1 MYTGI
6 ILVPWIILFGATGV
20 LFNHPNLFSSKDV
33 IKSVKSQIVK
43 DKLEL
48 KLINSELLS
57 SNIIDYLNYNNKNKL
72 HNVKNSFLDGKLI
85 YSLNNN
91 NGRHY
96 LYVNMHDLSARIESR
111 PNSQKTIEPKF
122 LGKIKIDS
130 NNFDWNRSK
139 QKAKE
144 IFKLAGIEST
154 NKVNL
159 LSRSGPKI
167 FFNAKSVNENLEYNL
182 VYNLI
187 DSELSGRQSGFS
199 NSPLG
204 IRSTLLRLHM
214 LHTYPDNYNF
224 RWFWSLFVDATGV
237 MLILWGLSGLVM
249 WWQIKPTRILGIIS
263 ISVALIST
271 IIITF
276 GTVNLIVFDG
286 PFRSSTPINVK
297 TVKETN
303 KVMKVTKNN
312 KK

>member
-43 DKLEL
+43 DKLGLEL
-48 KLINSELLS
+48 IKSKLLS
-57 SNIIDYLNYNNKNKL
+57 SNIIDYLNYNNENKL
-72 HNVKNSFLDGKLI
+72 HNSKNASLNGKLI

-91 NGRHY
+91 DGRHY

-111 PNSQKTIEPKF
+111 PNIKKTGTPNF
-122 LGKIKIDS
+122 LGRIKLNS

-154 NKVNL
+154 NNVSL

-167 FFNAKSVNENLEYNL
+167 FFNAKSVNENSEYNL

-187 DSELSGRQSGFS
+187 NSELSGRQSGFS

-263 ISVALIST
+263 ISVALIIT

-286 PFRSSTPINVK
+286 PIRGSNPINVK

-303 KVMKVTKNN
+303 KVIKAINN
-312 KK
+312 N